1 MPEPS
6 HDREALVAE
15 FCEEAIDLLH
25 DLPERLTLA
34 AGEVADADAIDLA
47 FRAIHTVKGNAGFF
61 GLPVIKAFA
70 HSLEDQLDRIRGSQ
84 VRPDESLC
92 RCLVEAVDA
101 LCAMVLEVQS
111 RGEEAPGKPQH
122 DELLERLRTL
132 CAAADVESQEDRLW
146 QEVAKLA
153 EEMAACGLPQAVDW
167 AERLDSLSGAACRR
181 DDAADDGA
189 GDVDP
194 ADGADAEAFRD
205 TTFRCGDDDVTDHVR
220 PLLHFFER
228 LEGGEPLDRDLGKA
242 FLDALDAWIRW
253 AEGGGGAEGG
263 VRSAG
268 DIPSGNGDR
277 GWLTE
282 PLTAARQDFVTVFES
297 PLGLDPFLLS
307 VVWERLRPIFR
318 KLQPGSRGEAA
329 RRNGPEALSGSAA
342 DGPGEGA
349 SAVTDPVAAG
359 AKSPGKADPGRDRLI
374 RVREEHVDEFL
385 EDVSS
390 LFITAERLK
399 DLEHRMADELRNDSL
414 LDELRQI
421 NVTLA
426 TQSSALQRSVVELRK
441 VPARNLFGKFPRVA
455 RSLASELGKQL
466 DVHLAGEE
474 LEIDKSLIDDLDGPL
489 MHMIR
494 NVCDHGIE
502 TPEERQARGLPP
514 GGNLWLGCSLTKT
527 HVVITVRD
535 DGRGIDP
542 ERLRRKAT
550 ERGLFTPEEAAQLGD
565 GEATELI
572 FHAGFS
578 TAAEVSEISGR
589 GVGLDVVRTR
599 IREHGGDIRV
609 TSAVGE
615 GSEFRMEIPIRRA
628 VVAVDALLVRHGQAK
643 FVLPFEH
650 IREITRVDRRSLSNV
665 QGRPVARVRDETFA
679 ALPLEE
685 VIRVSGS
692 ESREREQWTGVL
704 VQGDAQSAVLLIVDA
719 VLGQRKVVVNDLPPM
734 VNRGHLLSGVAQL
747 GAGELALVLNARDV
761 GRVASRKRRPGPR

>member
-1 MPEPS
+1 MPEQA

-25 DLPERLTLA
+25 DLPERLTPA
-34 AGEVADADAIDLA
+34 AGEVAEAEAIDLA

-70 HSLEDQLDRIRGSQ
+70 HSLEDQLDHIRGGQ

-111 RGEEAPGKPQH
+111 RGAEAPASPQH
-122 DELLERLRTL
+122 DELLGRLKTL

-167 AERLDSLSGAACRR
+167 AERLDSLSGTACRR
-181 DDAADDGA
+181 DDPADDGA

-205 TTFRCGDDDVTDHVR
+205 TTFRCGDIDVTDHVR
-220 PLLHFFER
+220 PLLDFFER
-228 LEGGEPLDRDLGKA
+228 LQRGDSLHRDDGKA
-242 FLDALDAWIRW
+242 FVDSLEAWIRW
-253 AEGGGGAEGG
+253 SEDGGPSEGG
-263 VRSAG
+263 
-268 DIPSGNGDR
+268 DQ
-277 GWLTE
+277 GWLVE
-282 PLTAARQDFVTVFES
+282 PLTATRQDFLTVFES
-297 PLGLDPFLLS
+297 PLDLDPFLLS
-307 VVWERLRPIFR
+307 VVWERLRPVLR
-318 KLQPGSRGEAA
+318 KLQPVSRDETGS
-329 RRNGPEALSGSAA
+329 RNGPETPRGAAA
-342 DGPGEGA
+342 DPAAPETA
-349 SAVTDPVAAG
+349 PVAKAT
-359 AKSPGKADPGRDRLI
+359 GKADPGRDRLI

-542 ERLRRKAT
+542 HRLREKAIQ
-550 ERGLFTPEEAAQLGD
+550 RGLFTADEAAQLGD

-599 IREHGGDIRV
+599 IREHGGDIHV

-650 IREITRVDRRSLSNV
+650 IREITRVDRRSLSTV

-692 ESREREQWTGVL
+692 ESRDREQWTGVL

>member
-1 MPEPS
+1 MPEQA

-25 DLPERLTLA
+25 DLPERLTPA
-34 AGEVADADAIDLA
+34 AGEVADAEAIDLA

-70 HSLEDQLDRIRGSQ
+70 HSLEDQLDHIRGGQ

-111 RGEEAPGKPQH
+111 RGAEAPAKPQH
-122 DELLERLRTL
+122 DELLGRLKSL

-153 EEMAACGLPQAVDW
+153 EEMAACGLPQALDW
-167 AERLDSLSGAACRR
+167 AERLDSLSGTACRR
-181 DDAADDGA
+181 DDPADDGA

-194 ADGADAEAFRD
+194 ADEADAEAFRD

-220 PLLHFFER
+220 PLLGFFER
-228 LEGGEPLDRDLGKA
+228 LQRGDSLHRDDGKA
-242 FLDALDAWIRW
+242 FVDSLDAWIRW
-253 AEGGGGAEGG
+253 SEDGGPSEGG
-263 VRSAG
+263 
-268 DIPSGNGDR
+268 DH
-277 GWLTE
+277 GWLVE

-297 PLGLDPFLLS
+297 PLDLDPFLLS
-307 VVWERLRPIFR
+307 VVWERLRPVLR
-318 KLQPGSRGEAA
+318 KLQPVSRGETGC
-329 RRNGPEALSGSAA
+329 RNGPENPSGSAA
-342 DGPGEGA
+342 DRPGGKTS
-349 SAVTDPVAAG
+349 SAADPAAAETAPVAKATG
-359 AKSPGKADPGRDRLI
+359 KSDPARDRLI

-494 NVCDHGIE
+494 NVCDHGIDP
-502 TPEERQARGLPP
+502 PEERQARGLPP

-542 ERLRRKAT
+542 HRLREKAIQ
-550 ERGLFTPEEAAQLGD
+550 RGLFTADEAAQLGD
-565 GEATELI
+565 DEAIELI

-599 IREHGGDIRV
+599 IREHGGDIHV
-609 TSAVGE
+609 TSRVGE

-650 IREITRVDRRSLSNV
+650 IREITRVDRRSLSTV

-685 VIRVSGS
+685 VVRVSGS
-692 ESREREQWTGVL
+692 ESRDRDHWTGVL
-704 VQGDAQSAVLLIVDA
+704 VRGDAQSAVLLIVDA
-719 VLGQRKVVVNDLPPM
+719 VLGQRKVVVNDLPPL

-761 GRVASRKRRPGPR
+761 GRVASRKHRPGPR